1 VVRTARL
8 ERTPASAIAR
18 KPAKPLSLFGLFGAA
33 VRLVAS
39 AIFALTLYVGVVQ
52 LGHHAAISLPGSHLE
67 VALPIL
73 IFAALIALLVL
84 PLFAGW
90 EQNVRQFSLLMA
102 IWLLVIV
109 VAHTTG
115 ILGFDPTRLP
125 SWFNMGMFGLR
136 PD

>member
-1 VVRTARL
+1 MIATARL
-8 ERTPASAIAR
+8 QQTPASAIAR

-73 IFAALIALLVL
+73 IFGALIALLVL

-90 EQNVRQFSLLMA
+90 DKNVREFALLMA
-102 IWLLVIV
+102 VWLLVIV
-109 VAHTTG
+109 VAHGTG
-115 ILGFDPTRLP
+115 FLGFDPGRLP
-125 SWFNMGMFGLR
+125 GWFNLAALGIQ
-136 PD
+136 P